1 MARAIKLSFYVVSA
15 ALLLLTAVLLAFSS
29 ELPMGWFPFSF
40 AALLKTVGVVCGL
53 AALAEIFREKMWGK
67 WTFAFFFALIAYR
80 MLTANHLPLEYPQD
94 PERQFG
100 LAVIPVVLSFGAMHL
115 THNPKKE

>member
-1 MARAIKLSFYVVSA
+1 MAHAIKLSLYVVSA
-15 ALLLLTAVLLAFSS
+15 ALLLLTAVLLAFSF
-29 ELPMGWFPFSF
+29 ELPMGWFPLSF
-40 AALLKTVGVVCGL
+40 AVLLKIVGVVCAL
-53 AALAEIFREKMWGK
+53 AALAEIFRGKIWGK
-67 WTFAFFFALIAYR
+67 WTFAFFFAYLAYN
-80 MLTANHLPLEYPQD
+80 MLTANHLPLEFPQD